1 MIKTEVFGAED
12 AVVFT
17 KTLNEFIKDKKIV
30 DIKYQPILTPKEY
43 RSGVLVR
50 TSVLDRALVIYEED

>member
-12 AVVFT
+12 AVAFT

-30 DIKYQPILTPKEY
+30 DIKYQPILIPKEY
-43 RSGVLVR
+43 RGGVCTR
-50 TSVLDRALVIYEED
+50 TSVLDRALVIYKED